1 MSEPIIF
8 RKMVKHHDI
17 SKGVNFHH
25 IPMYTD
31 TIGNTIQDSGLSVD
45 SVSFVTNMGEDLAS
59 HLADTDIHLTAEDK
73 ESILNAT
80 HDFETH
86 MTDSVV
92 HITESERQSWNEK
105 ETVEGSQT
113 KANIVQSNLNA
124 HINNADVHVTLV
136 DKQTWSN
143 TYTKQEIDNKF
154 SMLEFNN
161 DWKEAVQT
169 YDDLFIVYPDPY
181 EGWTVNVLDV
191 GITYR
196 FNGEEW
202 VGISANVIPLATAEI
217 DGLMSKTDKAK
228 LDGIEEHANNYI
240 HPNDEETRHVSDEQI
255 DYWNAKAE
263 TTPVNYN
270 ANGLMTKE
278 DKYKLDGIEE
288 GATNYVEPE
297 TFPATK
303 IEEDANHRFCTDDEK
318 TYWSNKA
325 NNNLVS
331 ANLDGLMSKEDKYK
345 LDSVEFNANYYVHP
359 EQHPPTIIT
368 EDPTH
373 RFVTEEQI
381 ANWDAKAGATDATTE
396 NSGLMTAADKA
407 KLDGIEENA
416 NNYVHPE
423 HHTPD
428 IITQD
433 ANNRFVT
440 DAQIERWDGKK
451 DADDFFCGQSIFNST
466 DGVIINHKM
475 SGINFAFFYT
485 ITGDPT
491 NVGTV
496 TIEKTP
502 TSVTV
507 FNSGSAKDVTFD
519 FILIKYYQ

>member
-1 MSEPIIF
+1 MEPIIF
-8 RKMVKHHDI
+8 RKMVQHYDLSQPVVAKN
-17 SKGVNFHH
+17 V
-25 IPMYTD
+25 PMYVD
-31 TIGNTIQDSGLSVD
+31 TLGNRIQDSGLSVE
-45 SVSFVTNMGEDLAS
+45 SLGFVANMGQEIHD
-59 HLADTDIHLTAEDK
+59 HIADSDIHLTAEDK
-73 ESILNAT
+73 ADIMSAT
-80 HDFETH
+80 HDFESH

-92 HITESERQSWNEK
+92 HITETERQTWNDK
-105 ETVEGSQT
+105 ETTEGSQT

-124 HINNADVHVTLV
+124 HINNTDVHVTLT
-136 DKQTWSN
+136 DKQKWNNS
-143 TYTKQEIDNKF
+143 YTKEEIDNKF
-154 SMLEFNN
+154 SMIEFNN

-169 YDDLFIVYPDPY
+169 FDDLFIVYPDPY
-181 EGWTVNVLDV
+181 EGWTVNVLDT

-196 FNGEEW
+196 FNGTEW
-202 VGISANVIPLATAEI
+202 VGISANVIPLATPEL

-228 LDGIEEHANNYI
+228 LDNIEEFANNYI
-240 HPNDEETRHVSDEQI
+240 HPDDDNTKHVSVEQI
-255 DYWNAKAE
+255 AYWNDKADK
-263 TTPVNYN
+263 TLVNYN
-270 ANGLMTKE
+270 DNGLMSKE

-345 LDSVEFNANYYVHP
+345 LDSIDFDANYYVHP
-359 EQHPPTIIT
+359 EFHYPTIIQ
-368 EDPTH
+368 EDENH
-373 RFVTEEQI
+373 RFVTDEQI
-381 ANWDAKAGATDATTE
+381 ESWNSKAGAGAATGETD
-396 NSGLMTAADKA
+396 GLMTAADKA
-407 KLDGIEENA
+407 KLDGIEERA
-416 NNYVHPE
+416 NNYTHPE

-433 ANNRFVT
+433 TNNRFVT

-466 DGVIINHKM
+466 DGVTINHNM
-475 SGINFAFFYT
+475 TGINFAFFYT

-496 TIEKTP
+496 TIQKTP
-502 TSVTV
+502 TSVIV
-507 FNSGSAKDVTFD
+507 YNSGTAKDVTFD
-519 FILIKYYQ
+519 FTLIKYYQ